1 MMMEIWNSVKERT
14 HIPGKTIV
22 FSLLFVLFFFPQGIV
37 SGNDAGDLFVA
48 YLKIFAFFA
57 LAFCYLSLIVRK
69 QIFNYV
75 LGAYCGLYLALLCSG
90 MIHNEVYEV
99 MVFFARHA
107 LPAMGLMLLTEIGI
121 YYDPRR
127 LIETGAGTLSL
138 LCILNAVLMLVYPE
152 GVSQIAVWGRV
163 NLLGSDNSMT
173 CYYFAA
179 FCFIGLRRILY
190 RTRYSWTDMIFFL
203 SFIFA
208 EVFVFCGMGV
218 LSFMLFFCLQI
229 YLFCRRKSLLISG
242 NCTKFPVW
250 IIYMVFLAGQ
260 LWIILGNFWEP
271 VLMILAEQ
279 VFKKGESI
287 RVRWLIWQGALE
299 QIADSPLL
307 GKGPA
312 AVALLYDE
320 IEWYAH
326 NGFLD
331 VALKSGLIGLTF
343 CIVSHC
349 LAIAKLKKA
358 ADRMLAVFVYGCL
371 LVLFMIAFLEGPF
384 LQGEY
389 IFILVIAYRIANLTE
404 ESRQSDSAWKDLLVE
419 KMAARLMRR
428 VCRE

>member
-1 MMMEIWNSVKERT
+1 M
-14 HIPGKTIV
+14 
-22 FSLLFVLFFFPQGIV
+22 

-127 LIETGAGTLSL
+127 LIETGAGTLSF

-152 GVSQIAVWGRV
+152 GVGYVPIYGRV
-163 NLLGSDNSMT
+163 NFLETDNGMT

-190 RTRYSWTDMIFFL
+190 RKRFL
-203 SFIFA
+203 WVDLAFLVSFIYSQFH
-208 EVFVFCGMGV
+208 VFCGLGILSFVMLSGV
-218 LSFMLFFCLQI
+218 LLYVFYRRGAFTDSGKHTNVSFWMI
-229 YLFCRRKSLLISG
+229 YVVIM
-242 NCTKFPVW
+242 
-250 IIYMVFLAGQ
+250 IGQ
-260 LWIILGNFWEP
+260 LWIILGNFWTSF
-271 VLMILAEQ
+271 LTNLAEQ
-279 VFKKGESI
+279 IFGKGESFQ
-287 RVRWLIWQGALE
+287 VRRMIWQGALE
-299 QIADSPLL
+299 QIAESPLL

-312 AVALLYDE
+312 AIALIYK
-320 IEWYAH
+320 IEWYSH

-384 LQGEY
+384 LQGKY
-389 IFILVIAYRIANLTE
+389 IFMFVIAYRIAYLNDK
-404 ESRQSDSAWKDLLVE
+404 SCQNNSAWKDPLVE
-419 KMAARLMRR
+419 KMTARLMRR
-428 VCRE
+428 EDKEQA